1 MSERVGFRTK
11 STLFLSAKGNVA
23 VQCTILVYPDLK
35 SRNGDYADHFL
46 ESKPLNGNNRI
57 THSPSLQSR
66 RNAHALVLIP

>member
-11 STLFLSAKGNVA
+11 SALFLSAKRNVA
-23 VQCTILVYPDLK
+23 IQRTILVYPDLT
-35 SRNGDYADHFL
+35 SRNGDYADHCL